1 MLNYFMLQFQS
12 VPIFSIFS
20 LLLAISLVFV
30 VFLFLTEL
38 IFFRLLQVVTVVD
51 DAYIIN
57 IYMPFFIKNKL
68 KLKSKV

>member
-1 MLNYFMLQFQS
+1 MLNYFMLQFHS

-30 VFLFLTEL
+30 VFLFITEL

>member
-1 MLNYFMLQFQS
+1 MLNYFMLQFLS